1 VAPPPPPTP
10 PSAPAPGRAGRNLP
24 AAIAVGVGLGG
35 LVVASLFVV
44 KWLFI
49 GLAAVAVLIAVVE
62 LGRAMS
68 VRGARVP
75 VVPIALGGV
84 AMLVSSYLSGSEA
97 LVITLLLTVAA
108 CAVWQLAERDGNYLQ
123 DVSAGAFV
131 ALYVP
136 FLASFTALMLSA
148 DDGPRRVVALI
159 ATVVCNDVGGY
170 AVGVLAGRHPMAP
183 SVSPKKS
190 WEGFGGSLAA
200 CALAGGL
207 LLTLLLQ
214 GTWWQGVLFGVAIA
228 IAATLGDFGESMI
241 KRDLGIKDMSN
252 LLPGHGGIMDRLDS
266 MLVAAPVAWLLLG
279 AFL

>member
-49 GLAAVAVLIAVVE
+49 GLATVAVLIAVVE